1 MGPRANIQPRWWSS
15 SRAGMHEAH
24 DHCELN
30 PLYYLFSK
38 VSFSDFVPNQL
49 SISSLKKNSYCLHL
63 SAICLL
69 LSACIYILQL
79 FVCFFSCLFTFK
91 IVYKNAEILTHSTI
105 LGTWCILQALNT
117 LWNRGEM
124 YSNISLWIM
133 AEPQWQW

>member
-1 MGPRANIQPRWWSS
+1 MLISNRDDDHHPELACMRLTIIVSS
-15 SRAGMHEAH
+15 T
-24 DHCELN
+24 HCIICSQK
-30 PLYYLFSK
+30 YHF
-38 VSFSDFVPNQL
+38 QIL
-49 SISSLKKNSYCLHL
+49 SQISSVFHLWKNSYCLHL